1 MRRAVIIAIGLMLAV
16 TACAAGDVGGEAT
29 DPPEPAGTGQSEPA
43 GGGGDAD
50 PTEAPTGDSDDPL
63 SGFRDDEASAVV
75 IIGDERYEFDGLR
88 CVTMGGALGAASM
101 GGDPSV
107 NISLPPTDWES
118 SGDDWDP
125 PSVRVDGDDP
135 YFHFEAGGDVVLM
148 SPDLAETY
156 MVTSF
161 TSDGYRASGTAA
173 FVDMTQLADP
183 PPPINGTFEVSCP
196 RP

>member
-107 NISLPPTDWES
+107 NISLPRRTGSPLAMTGIHHRFAWMGMTPTSTSRRGRRRAHES
-118 SGDDWDP
+118 
-125 PSVRVDGDDP
+125 
-135 YFHFEAGGDVVLM
+135 
-148 SPDLAETY
+148 
-156 MVTSF
+156 
-161 TSDGYRASGTAA
+161 
-173 FVDMTQLADP
+173 
-183 PPPINGTFEVSCP
+183 
-196 RP
+196 